1 MGTNYIIREAIDSDF
16 QQILSIYRYCW
27 DDYFK
32 NTPADYEQVLKYLK
46 EAFDNRQGYFNFWV
60 CDNGEGEI
68 FGWQSCLQVFNSP
81 LRKGY
86 NGELSTYI
94 RQDKQNG
101 IIAARLCKKVV
112 NEILKN
118 SPLLILWTHI
128 DPSNTASQRLA
139 IHWGFIK
146 IADVTNSPYY
156 QINEVWQMP
165 LKEFRIKPTK

>member
-68 FGWQSCLQVFNSP
+68 FADQ
-81 LRKGY
+81 
-86 NGELSTYI
+86 
-94 RQDKQNG
+94 
-101 IIAARLCKKVV
+101 AAR
-112 NEILKN
+112 ERRHHW
-118 SPLLILWTHI
+118 SRGPWED
-128 DPSNTASQRLA
+128 DPDERDHDGAGET
-139 IHWGFIK
+139 GPGEGGG
-146 IADVTNSPYY
+146 V
-156 QINEVWQMP
+156 
-165 LKEFRIKPTK
+165 